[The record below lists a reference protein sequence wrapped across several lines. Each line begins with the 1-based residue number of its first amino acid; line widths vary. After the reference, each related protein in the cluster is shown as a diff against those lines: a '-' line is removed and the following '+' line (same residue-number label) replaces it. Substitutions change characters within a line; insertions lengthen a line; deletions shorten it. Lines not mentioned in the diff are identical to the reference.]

1 MDFRIQ
7 GSSGCASSHQH
18 VAVRHALEPRLVPA
32 VPPQKKLALLDARN
46 LHLQSVS
53 RPFKLNEPSKET
65 DRTINFAC
73 RVFVCSQYAENA
85 LQPLVAVLCCLRK
98 RRDSINLS
106 CGQKVPEYHRER
118 RETANA
124 LVGVCLV
131 VMLCM
136 EPITHLWTFGEDID
150 LLFTSACGQD
160 DLKFLY

>member
-32 VPPQKKLALLDARN
+32 VPPQKKLAVLNARN

-65 DRTINFAC
+65 DRTIIFAC
-73 RVFVCSQYAENA
+73 RVFVCSQYAANA

-106 CGQKVPEYHRER
+106 CGQRFLNIFESVGR
-118 RETANA
+118 RQTLSWEC
-124 LVGVCLV
+124 V
-131 VMLCM
+131 
-136 EPITHLWTFGEDID
+136 LWSCCVWSRSLTFGLSER
-150 LLFTSACGQD
+150 TSICCSQELVD
-160 DLKFLY
+160 KMT